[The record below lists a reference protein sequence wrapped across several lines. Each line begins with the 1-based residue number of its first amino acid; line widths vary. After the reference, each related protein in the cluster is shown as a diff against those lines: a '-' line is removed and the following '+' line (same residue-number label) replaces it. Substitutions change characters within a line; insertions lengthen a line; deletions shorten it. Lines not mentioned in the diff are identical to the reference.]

1 MKGFFCKLCKNIVDN
16 NTLANKLYFPRTTC
30 VECAK
35 ETDEWKKNFVEY
47 YDDGIAKFDRG
58 SPESW
63 MYQSRL
69 INAAQVNL
77 YEFPSK
83 HNYFYD
89 GIYYDLRIL
98 ESELKNYKL

>member
-1 MKGFFCKLCKNIVDN
+1 M
-16 NTLANKLYFPRTTC
+16 
-30 VECAK
+30 ECAK

-47 YDDGIAKFDRG
+47 YDDGIAEFDRG
-58 SPESW
+58 RPESW

-83 HNYFYD
+83 YDYFYD
-89 GIYYDLRIL
+89 SDDDLRIL
-98 ESELKNYKL
+98 ELELKKYKL